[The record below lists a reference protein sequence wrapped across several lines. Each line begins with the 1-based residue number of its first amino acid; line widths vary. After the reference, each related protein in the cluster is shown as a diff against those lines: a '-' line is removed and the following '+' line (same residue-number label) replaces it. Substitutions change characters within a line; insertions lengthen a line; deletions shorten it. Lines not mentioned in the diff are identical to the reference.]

1 MALPIFKSVG
11 SVSTD
16 NGGNSLYGMPFNVV
30 SGNQPLLPLTLT
42 TYASVSDPGP
52 VPFFPNMSIQS
63 WPSDSSGDSWINGTV
78 ALSNGSAV
86 VTGTGTS
93 FDSKLLPGDLIVFGN
108 EATEYTVKSI
118 HSDTQLTLA
127 QPYGGALSTG
137 VTAFGPF
144 NRPPAL
150 GDINTDY
157 HGLVMVR
164 NEATGGI
171 AKLYE
176 YYQVDS
182 SDGGATWKSVGGAE
196 WDLTT
201 GAQRLDGLASSTA
214 SGLPIAPF
222 LVTYDEAA
230 TNTIDHPLRMIIGTG
245 QSMNREVWPALSNA
259 YTGSA
264 TTGIPMG
271 ARLRLSDAW
280 YNANIA
286 SFPPIDQSILN
297 ALHTY
302 GGIVEDMTNS
312 GLWIDGTND
321 DRWSTAVL
329 EQLQTIP
336 DSAFQVLDTIKPE
349 LSFTGPTTG
358 QPGVAQSFNI
368 QYLIPANT
376 NFSADV
382 YLQYSSDGG
391 ATWANASMVTVNP
404 ANEGPLTLT
413 WTPAAAGTYI
423 VQTATVGVG
432 WIPPTPITFTTTSS
446 ADSQPPTVPSNVA
459 LAIPSSSTLTAT
471 WTASTDNVGVAGYYL
486 DVATDSSFANFVAGY
501 HNKSLGNVLSALIT
515 GLSPSTTYYARV
527 RAADASG
534 NLSANSAAAS
544 AATSSSV
551 ARTVT
556 STQSGNWSNPAT
568 WGGLTPPGAGDIV
581 LINNNVTVTTNTTI
595 GDGSN
600 STVLSVTNGTL
611 TVIGA
616 TLTIR
621 GQSTFGKYNNGN
633 GVIRLTVESSGT
645 TPAGIVLDGNAGVSP
660 VISTNND
667 TIISITGTPSARC
680 FIETLAG
687 TAGNPGYITNC
698 GYLDTGYMVAAYTDF
713 SRLGNAST
721 PGIYAPAIA
730 ALASGQP
737 IFSFDHCTIDS
748 CGTTPYLVIT
758 TGTAIVS
765 LTNSVWTNPVASDW
779 EMNLC
784 AYGTPIT
791 TGTRLVNNCEFFG
804 AAPPAWTGPQD
815 FTITNCYFDDSL
827 YGSKIGQWAE
837 FDGNFIRKQGLN
849 ETQMGGDVTNSYFL
863 NDPSNKTTP
872 TTFMNVP
879 NDTNS
884 QVANNVFQYVG
895 ARHDNLA
902 LVITEGGL
910 TQHTITIENNIILP
924 NGTDTSASLGG
935 FYANTKDVGTPL
947 LIVQHNTVDVGS
959 ENGAAAGFFVGEK
972 AGAIL
977 SFTSNIF
984 WRTGAPLAGTYALV
998 NEDPAPVADIVTAA
1012 NCDYNGWY
1020 DLATVPAGT
1029 WNDIAD
1035 GTVYS
1040 VPTSGTTPPGVHD
1053 VANVDPEFTD
1063 PTRNLQT
1070 WDASLGG
1077 PGTIADA
1084 FALIQQNPALTKSSL
1099 LPYIQTGF
1107 APTNPAYE
1115 GTGLGGTDIG
1125 AVPPDFNSADTAG
1138 AATAPG
1144 VLPSNSASAQSAT
1157 LTVAVAPIAGSSG
1170 GTIAALQAV
1179 AVQISYIP
1187 PVNQMKASTG
1197 NTQKGHVQGAGTSNT
1212 ISLALPGSSSI
1223 QQVKSKY
1230 VAFGSSRDRL
1240 FRAIP
1245 GLVNG
1250 E

>member
-1 MALPIFKSVG
+1 
-11 SVSTD
+11 
-16 NGGNSLYGMPFNVV
+16 
-30 SGNQPLLPLTLT
+30 
-42 TYASVSDPGP
+42 
-52 VPFFPNMSIQS
+52 
-63 WPSDSSGDSWINGTV
+63 
-78 ALSNGSAV
+78 
-86 VTGTGTS
+86 
-93 FDSKLLPGDLIVFGN
+93 
-108 EATEYTVKSI
+108 
-118 HSDTQLTLA
+118 
-127 QPYGGALSTG
+127 
-137 VTAFGPF
+137 
-144 NRPPAL
+144 
-150 GDINTDY
+150 
-157 HGLVMVR
+157 
-164 NEATGGI
+164 
-171 AKLYE
+171 
-176 YYQVDS
+176 
-182 SDGGATWKSVGGAE
+182 
-196 WDLTT
+196 
-201 GAQRLDGLASSTA
+201 
-214 SGLPIAPF
+214 
-222 LVTYDEAA
+222 
-230 TNTIDHPLRMIIGTG
+230 
-245 QSMNREVWPALSNA
+245 
-259 YTGSA
+259 
-264 TTGIPMG
+264 
-271 ARLRLSDAW
+271 
-280 YNANIA
+280 
-286 SFPPIDQSILN
+286 
-297 ALHTY
+297 
-302 GGIVEDMTNS
+302 
-312 GLWIDGTND
+312 
-321 DRWSTAVL
+321 
-329 EQLQTIP
+329 
-336 DSAFQVLDTIKPE
+336 
-349 LSFTGPTTG
+349 
-358 QPGVAQSFNI
+358 
-368 QYLIPANT
+368 
-376 NFSADV
+376 
-382 YLQYSSDGG
+382 
-391 ATWANASMVTVNP
+391 
-404 ANEGPLTLT
+404 
-413 WTPAAAGTYI
+413 
-423 VQTATVGVG
+423 
-432 WIPPTPITFTTTSS
+432 
-446 ADSQPPTVPSNVA
+446 
-459 LAIPSSSTLTAT
+459 
-471 WTASTDNVGVAGYYL
+471 
-486 DVATDSSFANFVAGY
+486 
-501 HNKSLGNVLSALIT
+501 
-515 GLSPSTTYYARV
+515 
-527 RAADASG
+527 
-534 NLSANSAAAS
+534 
-544 AATSSSV
+544 
-551 ARTVT
+551 
-556 STQSGNWSNPAT
+556 
-568 WGGLTPPGAGDIV
+568 
-581 LINNNVTVTTNTTI
+581 
-595 GDGSN
+595 
-600 STVLSVTNGTL
+600 
-611 TVIGA
+611 
-616 TLTIR
+616 
-621 GQSTFGKYNNGN
+621 
-633 GVIRLTVESSGT
+633 
-645 TPAGIVLDGNAGVSP
+645 
-660 VISTNND
+660 
-667 TIISITGTPSARC
+667 
-680 FIETLAG
+680 
-687 TAGNPGYITNC
+687 
-698 GYLDTGYMVAAYTDF
+698 
-713 SRLGNAST
+713 
-721 PGIYAPAIA
+721 
-730 ALASGQP
+730 
-737 IFSFDHCTIDS
+737 
-748 CGTTPYLVIT
+748 
-758 TGTAIVS
+758 
-765 LTNSVWTNPVASDW
+765 
-779 EMNLC
+779 
-784 AYGTPIT
+784 
-791 TGTRLVNNCEFFG
+791 
-804 AAPPAWTGPQD
+804 
-815 FTITNCYFDDSL
+815 
-827 YGSKIGQWAE
+827 
-837 FDGNFIRKQGLN
+837 
-849 ETQMGGDVTNSYFL
+849 MGGDVTNSYFL
-863 NDPSNKTTP
+863 NDPSNTTTP

-1197 NTQKGHVQGAGTSNT
+1197 NTQKGHVQDAGTSNT